1 VQRSV
6 PGAPALG
13 APLAAWH
20 SQPSVATCT
29 GATGPVC
36 AVRLRRGGA
45 TLVQA
50 CVKAECTQGGQWPAQ
65 SLPADCGGGCVYDI
79 EVRCVYGMLINTML
93 ARSYG

>member
-1 VQRSV
+1 
-6 PGAPALG
+6 
-13 APLAAWH
+13 
-20 SQPSVATCT
+20 
-29 GATGPVC
+29 
-36 AVRLRRGGA
+36 
-45 TLVQA
+45 VQA